1 MTFSVID
8 LEMLNVT
15 LTICWIRS
23 LLEIQ
28 MFDEANS
35 RKIIEIGILIKK
47 KRIEI
52 YFLNING
59 TKYVKFKE
67 F

>member
-1 MTFSVID
+1 
-8 LEMLNVT
+8 
-15 LTICWIRS
+15 
-23 LLEIQ
+23 